1 MKKMYF
7 FIEDIENEKVSEILK
22 KYDDDA
28 EIELYN
34 PVIKACNND
43 INICINHV
51 IGFFIQNENKVSI
64 VTDIYELY
72 VILKQS
78 FESCFESIEYV
89 DSSYK
94 NNMFG
99 DEIYEDILRS
109 LNMRM
114 KIFFNV

>member
-51 IGFFIQNENKVSI
+51 IGF
-64 VTDIYELY
+64 
-72 VILKQS
+72 
-78 FESCFESIEYV
+78 
-89 DSSYK
+89 
-94 NNMFG
+94 
-99 DEIYEDILRS
+99 
-109 LNMRM
+109 
-114 KIFFNV
+114 